1 MRTIRPSVAVALL
14 ASLATV
20 LLFCVFVPV
29 AHAQSETGLGRVS
42 ESVSGQDL
50 ATVSDE
56 TPARRR
62 ARIRMELAAAY
73 FGQGQLAT
81 ALDEIKQA
89 IVLDDT
95 YSQAYEMRG
104 LIYDALKEPKF
115 AEDSLRQALRLN
127 PNNGSAAH
135 NLAWFFCRKQ
145 DHVQAEKFFAM
156 AAELPNYVSQSKTLM
171 ARGVCQMR
179 AGNLA
184 DAEKHLLRAHEIDPS
199 NPAVAFNLAL
209 VLYREARYE
218 RAQFYIRRVNNM
230 GDKATAESLWLGI
243 RVANKVNNMS
253 DRAELIDR
261 LKTKFP
267 SAREVTALE
276 LGRFDD

>member
-1 MRTIRPSVAVALL
+1 MKTTRPAATALL
-14 ASLATV
+14 ASIVAV
-20 LLFCVFVPV
+20 LMSCLFLQA

-42 ESVSGQDL
+42 ESASGQDL

-56 TPARRR
+56 SPARRR

-89 IVLDDT
+89 IVLDES

-104 LIYDALKEPKF
+104 LIYDALNEPKF
-115 AEDSLRQALRLN
+115 AEDSLRRSLSLN
-127 PNNGSAAH
+127 PKNGSAAH
-135 NLAWFFCRKQ
+135 NLAWFFCRKR
-145 DHVQAEKFFAM
+145 DFVQAEKFFAI
-156 AAELPNYVSQSKTLM
+156 AAELPNYVSLSKTLM
-171 ARGVCQMR
+171 ARGACQMS
-179 AGNLA
+179 AGNLVE
-184 DAEKHLLRAHEIDPS
+184 AEKHLLRAHEMDPS

-209 VLYREARYE
+209 VLYREAQYQ

-243 RVANKVNNMS
+243 RVAHKLNNMT

>member
-1 MRTIRPSVAVALL
+1 MNTIRKATALLFFSMAVALT
-14 ASLATV
+14 SLWAAA
-20 LLFCVFVPV
+20 P

-42 ESVSGQDL
+42 DSVSGQDL

-81 ALDEIKQA
+81 ALDEVKQA
-89 IVLDDT
+89 IALDDS

-104 LIYDALKEPKF
+104 LIYDALKEPTF
-115 AEDSLRQALRLN
+115 AEDSFRRALSLN
-127 PNNGSAAH
+127 SKNGSAAH

-145 DHVQAEKFFAM
+145 DFVQAEKFFAI
-156 AAELPNYVSQSKTLM
+156 AAELPNYVSLSKTLM
-171 ARGVCQMR
+171 ARGACQMS
-179 AGNLA
+179 AGHLPE
-184 DAEKHLLRAHEIDPS
+184 AEKHLLRAHEVDPS
-199 NPAVAFNLAL
+199 NPAIAFNLAL
-209 VLYREARYE
+209 VLYREAQYE

-243 RVANKVNNMS
+243 RVANKLNNMT

-261 LKTKFP
+261 LKTNFP

>member
-1 MRTIRPSVAVALL
+1 MKIIRPAATFLL
-14 ASLATV
+14 SSMAAMLMSSL
-20 LLFCVFVPV
+20 FIMP

-42 ESVSGQDL
+42 ESASGQDL

-89 IVLDDT
+89 IALDDS

-104 LIYDALKEPKF
+104 LIYDALNEPKF

-145 DHVQAEKFFAM
+145 DFAQAERFFAI
-156 AAELPNYVSQSKTLM
+156 AAELPNYVSLSKTLM
-171 ARGVCQMR
+171 ARGACQMS

-184 DAEKHLLRAHEIDPS
+184 VAEKHLLRAHEIDPS

-209 VLYREARYE
+209 VLYREAQYE

-243 RVANKVNNMS
+243 RVANKLNNMT

-267 SAREVTALE
+267 SAREVTSLE